1 NSIVSTPLL
10 AKFAVR
16 TMGRNVRRTFLSVIG
31 VGVGCAI
38 ALTMTAFTMGSGEMR
53 VRAIAESGYG
63 HLRIVPA
70 DWERTRDNDLR
81 LAGWEAEL
89 ESALTIGGVRSA
101 TPHARTTA
109 LLAFGTR
116 VLGLE
121 MLGVD
126 PEIEFATNRII
137 KMLSEGRY
145 LKPSDRDAA
154 VIGSAVADRLEV
166 ELDDDL
172 LLTIVDESGE
182 MEYAMLRIVGIVNTG
197 VRDLDVSICHVT
209 LEEMA
214 SLTGRQGAGE
224 ITLTLDDPN
233 TLDIASARLRANV
246 QDGNDV
252 MTWKEILPDQGGDFE
267 SDKAFMDMLS
277 GIVVVVVV
285 LGIAGAQLTAI
296 LERRRELAVL
306 IALGMKERQLIALVF
321 VEAIVMGILGAI
333 AGLAIAL
340 PFVHYTATTGI
351 DLTSLMGGD
360 FSISGV
366 LLDPVMYSDM
376 GMWMIPHAFLIGL
389 VSMLIAGIY
398 PAWFALRIDPT
409 SALSLREA

>member
-1 NSIVSTPLL
+1 MSTPLL

-16 TMGRNVRRTFLSVIG
+16 TMRRNVRRTFLSVIG

-38 ALTMTAFTMGSGEMR
+38 ALTMTSFTKGSGEMR

-63 HLRIVPA
+63 HIRIVP
-70 DWERTRDNDLR
+70 DGWERSRDSDLR
-81 LAGWEAEL
+81 LASWETEIQTAE
-89 ESALTIGGVRSA
+89 AMDGVRFA
-101 TPHARTTA
+101 APHARTTA

-126 PEIEFATNRII
+126 PETEFATNRII
-137 KMLSEGRY
+137 RMLSEGRY
-145 LKPSDRDAA
+145 LEPSDRDAA

-166 ELDDDL
+166 ELDDNL
-172 LLTIVDESGE
+172 LLTVVGESGE

-197 VRDLDVSICHVT
+197 VRDLDVTICHVT

-214 SLTGRQGAGE
+214 TLTGRPGAAE
-224 ITLTLDDPN
+224 ITLMLDDPDM
-233 TLDIASARLRANV
+233 LDSATAQLRANA
-246 QDGNDV
+246 QNGNDV
-252 MTWKEILPDQGGDFE
+252 MTWKEILPEQGGDSE
-267 SDKAFMDMLS
+267 SDKAFMDLLS

-306 IALGMKERQLIALVF
+306 IALGMKEWQLISLILIESVA
-321 VEAIVMGILGAI
+321 MGVLGAI
-333 AGLAIAL
+333 AGLIIAT
-340 PFVHYTATTGI
+340 PFIYHTATTGI

-376 GMWMIPHAFLIGL
+376 GAWMIPHAFVIGL
-389 VSMLIAGIY
+389 ISMLIAGIY

>member
-1 NSIVSTPLL
+1 MSAPLL

-38 ALTMTAFTMGSGEMR
+38 ALTMTSFTMGGAEMR
-53 VRAIAESGYG
+53 IRAIAESGYG
-63 HLRIVPA
+63 HMRVIPNE
-70 DWERTRDNDLR
+70 WERMRDNDLR
-81 LAGWEAEL
+81 LTDWEAEL
-89 ESALTIGGVRSA
+89 DAVLATNGVRSA

-126 PEIEFATNRII
+126 PEIELATNRIARMI
-137 KMLSEGRY
+137 DEGRY
-145 LKPSDRDAA
+145 LEPGERGAA
-154 VIGSAVADRLEV
+154 VVGSAVADRLDV

-172 LLTIVDESGE
+172 LLTIVGESGE
-182 MEYAMLRIVGIVNTG
+182 MEYAMLHIVGIVNTG
-197 VRDLDVSICHVT
+197 VRDIDVAFCHVT

-214 SLTGRQGAGE
+214 ALTGREGAAE
-224 ITLTLDDPN
+224 ITITLDDPDALES
-233 TLDIASARLRANV
+233 TAAHLRSLVRNG
-246 QDGNDV
+246 DDV
-252 MTWKEILPDQGGDFE
+252 MTWKELLPDQGGDSE
-267 SDKAFMDMLS
+267 SDQAFMDMLS
-277 GIVVVVVV
+277 GIVVIVVV

-306 IALGMKERQLIALVF
+306 IALGMKEWQLISLIFLEAL
-321 VEAIVMGILGAI
+321 AMGVLGAV
-333 AGLAIAL
+333 AGLIIAS
-340 PFVHYTATTGI
+340 PFIYYTANTGI
-351 DLTSLMGGD
+351 DLSTLMGGD

-376 GMWMIPHAFLIGL
+376 GIWMIPQAFLIGL
-389 VSMLIAGIY
+389 VSMLVAAIY

>member
-1 NSIVSTPLL
+1 MSAPLL

-16 TMGRNVRRTFLSVIG
+16 TMGRNVRRTFLSIVG

-63 HLRIVPA
+63 HMRIIPA
-70 DWERTRDNDLR
+70 GWEKTRDNDLR
-81 LAGWEAEL
+81 LSDWEAEL
-89 ESALTIGGVRSA
+89 DAVAAMDGVRSA

-116 VLGLE
+116 VIGLE
-121 MLGVD
+121 MLGVA
-126 PEIEFATNRII
+126 PEIEFATNRIVRMI
-137 KMLSEGRY
+137 DEGRY
-145 LKPSDRDAA
+145 LEPSERSAA

-172 LLTIVDESGE
+172 LLTVVDESGE
-182 MEYAMLRIVGIVNTG
+182 MEYAMLHIVGIIHTG
-197 VRDLDVSICHVT
+197 VSDLDVTICHVT

-214 SLTGRQGAGE
+214 ALTGRQGAAE
-224 ITLTLDDPN
+224 ITITLDDPD
-233 TLDIASARLRANV
+233 LLEGAAVHLRSLVRNG
-246 QDGNDV
+246 DGV
-252 MTWKEILPDQGGDFE
+252 MTWKELLPEQGGDSE

-277 GIVVVVVV
+277 GIVIIVVV

-306 IALGMKERQLIALVF
+306 IALGMKEWQLVSLIV
-321 VEAIVMGILGAI
+321 VEAFAMGVLGAI
-333 AGLAIAL
+333 AGLIIAT
-340 PFVHYTATTGI
+340 PFIYYTANTGI
-351 DLTSLMGGD
+351 DLTTLMGGD

-376 GMWMIPHAFLIGL
+376 GIWMIPQAFLIGL
-389 VSMLIAGIY
+389 VSMLVAAIY
-398 PAWFALRIDPT
+398 PAWFALKIDPT

>member
-1 NSIVSTPLL
+1 MRVPLL

-38 ALTMTAFTMGSGEMR
+38 AIFMTALTMGSGEMR
-53 VRAIAESGYG
+53 VRAIAESGFG
-63 HLRIVPA
+63 HLRIVPGG
-70 DWERTRDNDLR
+70 WERTRDNDLR
-81 LAGWEAEL
+81 LADWRAEL
-89 ESALTIGGVRSA
+89 AATRSMDGVRSA

-116 VLGLE
+116 VTGLE

-126 PEIEFATNRII
+126 PEAEFAMNRIVRMI
-137 KMLSEGRY
+137 SEGRY
-145 LKPSDRDAA
+145 LEPSDRDVT
-154 VIGSAVADRLEV
+154 VIGHTVADRLEV

-172 LLTIVDESGE
+172 LLTVVGKDGE

-197 VRDLDVSICHVT
+197 VKDIDGTICHVT
-209 LEEMA
+209 LDDMA
-214 SLTGRQGAGE
+214 GLTGLEGAGE
-224 ITLTLDDPN
+224 ITVMLDDPGI
-233 TLDIASARLRANV
+233 LEDAASRLKSLIL
-246 QDGNDV
+246 GGGDV
-252 MTWKEILPDQGGDFE
+252 LTWKEILPDQGGDSE
-267 SDKAFMDMLS
+267 SDKAFMDLLS

-306 IALGMKERQLIALVF
+306 IALGMKDGQLVGLIFL
-321 VEAIVMGILGAI
+321 EAVVMGVLGAV
-333 AGLAIAL
+333 AGLLISTPL
-340 PFVHYTATTGI
+340 VRYTATTGI
-351 DLTSLMGGD
+351 DLTNLMGGE

-376 GMWMIPHAFLIGL
+376 GPWMIPLAFLIGL
-389 VSMLIAGIY
+389 VSMLLAGIY

>member
-1 NSIVSTPLL
+1 MRVPLL

-38 ALTMTAFTMGSGEMR
+38 AIFMTALTMGSGEMR
-53 VRAIAESGYG
+53 VRVIAESGYG
-63 HLRIVPA
+63 HLRIVP
-70 DWERTRDNDLR
+70 DGWERTRDNDLR
-81 LAGWEAEL
+81 LTDWRAEL
-89 ESALTIGGVRSA
+89 GTARSMEGVRSA

-116 VLGLE
+116 VAGLE

-126 PEIEFATNRII
+126 PETEFAMNRIVRMI
-137 KMLSEGRY
+137 SEGRY
-145 LKPSDRDAA
+145 LEPSDRDAT
-154 VIGSAVADRLEV
+154 VIGSTVADRLDV

-172 LLTIVDESGE
+172 LLTVVGRSGE

-197 VRDLDVSICHVT
+197 VKDIDGAICHVT
-209 LEEMA
+209 LDDMA
-214 SLTGRQGAGE
+214 GLTGLEGAGE
-224 ITLTLDDPN
+224 ITLMLDEPDA
-233 TLDIASARLRANV
+233 LEHAASRLRSIV
-246 QDGNDV
+246 QGGSEV
-252 MTWKEILPDQGGDFE
+252 LTWKEILPDQGGDSE
-267 SDKAFMDMLS
+267 SDKAFMNLLS

-306 IALGMKERQLIALVF
+306 IALGMKDGQLVGLIFL
-321 VEAIVMGILGAI
+321 EAVVMGVLGAV
-333 AGLAIAL
+333 AGLLISTPL
-340 PFVHYTATTGI
+340 VRYTATTGI
-351 DLTSLMGGD
+351 DLTRLMGGD
-360 FSISGV
+360 FSVSGV

-376 GMWMIPHAFLIGL
+376 GPWMIPLAFLIGL
-389 VSMLIAGIY
+389 ISMLLAGIY